1 MAISCAHCGGAH
13 QRPDEVRACWAS
25 GADHL
30 EDEHQSDGAGREP
43 SEISPS
49 NRKHQQVSTSV
60 IQASTGFAHQSL
72 APPPE
77 LGRQLLIK
85 ADHTDQIPS
94 AWLGSDRI
102 RIDDAVLGDHAQV
115 LQLLQ
120 RIREARAR
128 SESVVWELATGTNWD
143 PDRPP
148 ATIETTAPEVLGAQ
162 FSLDL
167 DDLHHLIWTQ
177 CVDFRDPDRPRWPV
191 IDHALAIGAQL
202 PGPEDQG
209 DLVVPSVG
217 PVWVDAG
224 PVRFIPPLGTPLPS
238 NLSDRIPVL
247 SAVAISHGSL
257 RPPITEECS
266 ADLAPDQLAAVSH
279 LGAAVRVIAPAGSG
293 KTRVLT
299 ERARHLIRNW
309 QIPTSAITVL
319 AFNRRAQEELKER
332 TSDLPG
338 LQVRTL
344 NSVAL
349 AIMNGTAPFARQPRP
364 VTTINEPDVRR
375 VLSDLV
381 NLPRRRNTDP
391 LAPWIEAL
399 SVIRLGLRDPAAV
412 EELYDGDVN
421 GLRDIWPAYQESL
434 QRRGWV
440 DFDGQIYGAIT
451 LLLTDP
457 VARRAAHAACQVL
470 CVDEF
475 QDLTPA
481 HILMIRLLA
490 GPEGSVFGVGD
501 DDQTI
506 YGYNGADPA
515 WLIDFA
521 TLFPGSGAHPLE
533 VNYRCPVDLVQV
545 VERLLRHNRR
555 RVPKQIRAAPD
566 RNPSPQGWSTIS
578 SPDPV
583 ADTTSRVAAL
593 IADGSAP
600 GEVAVLARV
609 NAVLAPVQ
617 VELVTR
623 HIPVTGGVGPEFL
636 DRTAIRAFL
645 AWLRLG
651 QGVFTAADLVEALRR
666 PSRPLHPRCTTWVSE
681 QHDLHGLRRLALR
694 LREERESQR
703 VLDFAADIERLG
715 EALTAGASTTDCV
728 NLIIDDYGLGSSI
741 STVDLTRR
749 GMNRASQSDDLTALR
764 QLARLQSDPAGF
776 ESWLRRSVSVP
787 SDAHGVLLSTV
798 HRVKGQQ
805 WPQVIVHFADHEQFP
820 HRLAEDV
827 DEERRL
833 FHVALTRAQ
842 THATIVTG
850 MEPSRFVSE
859 LTTEPDQ
866 MAEEPAP
873 VTKIRSS
880 TIPKTASGAGRDFA
894 SMAPVSQR
902 AVELLRVYR
911 TEVKGSRPAYLV
923 FDDATLH
930 AIADALPESLSE
942 LAAIRGIGP
951 AKLELHGDAV
961 LSEIQKALSEQID
974 IEPETNG

>member
-13 QRPDEVRACWAS
+13 LRPDEVRACWAS

-30 EDEHQSDGAGREP
+30 EAPQSDEGAQ
-43 SEISPS
+43 SERLESPCGS
-49 NRKHQQVSTSV
+49 SASGVVSA
-60 IQASTGFAHQSL
+60 IAAQSL
-72 APPPE
+72 APPSA
-77 LGRQLLIK
+77 LGRQLIVS
-85 ADHTDQIPS
+85 ADHTDRIPPAWSS
-94 AWLGSDRI
+94 AERVSI
-102 RIDDAVLGDHAQV
+102 NAETLGDHEQV
-115 LQLLQ
+115 LQLLR
-120 RIREARAR
+120 RIRDARAR
-128 SESVVWELATGTNWD
+128 SESVVWVVAHGTNWD
-143 PDRPP
+143 PNRPP
-148 ATIETTAPEVLGAQ
+148 ATVEDAVPEALGPQ

-167 DDLHHLIWTQ
+167 DDLHHLMWTQ
-177 CVDFRDPDRPRWPV
+177 CVDLRDPDLPRWPV
-191 IDHALAIGAQL
+191 IDQALTLGARL
-202 PGPEDQG
+202 PRPNEPG
-209 DLVVPSVG
+209 DLVVPSIG
-217 PVWVDAG
+217 SVWIDAG
-224 PVRFIPPLGTPLPS
+224 PVRLVEPLTAALPDHLTDFIP
-238 NLSDRIPVL
+238 VV
-247 SAVAISHGSL
+247 SAVSIAHGSL
-257 RPPITEECS
+257 LPPLTADCS
-266 ADLAPDQLAAVSH
+266 AELAPDQLAAVSH
-279 LGAAVRVIAPAGSG
+279 PGAAVRVIAPAGSG

-309 QIPTSAITVL
+309 RVPTSAITVL
-319 AFNRRAQEELKER
+319 AFNRRAQEELRER
-332 TSDLPG
+332 TADLPG

-344 NSVAL
+344 NSAAL
-349 AIMNGTAPFARQPRP
+349 AIMNGTPPFARQSRP

-381 NLPRRRNTDP
+381 SVPRRRNTDP

-399 SVIRLGLRDPAAV
+399 SVIRLGLRDPADV

-421 GLRDIWPAYQESL
+421 GLRDVWPAYQNAL

-457 VARRAAHAACQVL
+457 VARRAAQKACQVL

-490 GPEGSVFGVGD
+490 GPEGSVFAVGD

-533 VNYRCPVDLVQV
+533 VNYRCPADLVEV
-545 VERLLRHNRR
+545 VDRLLRHNRR
-555 RVPKQIRAAPD
+555 RVPKNIRAAPD
-566 RNPSPQGWSTIS
+566 RSPNHQGWSTMS
-578 SPDPV
+578 TADPV

-593 IADGSAP
+593 ITDGADP
-600 GEVAVLARV
+600 RDVTVLTRV
-609 NAVLAPVQ
+609 NAILAPVQ
-617 VELVTR
+617 VELLR
-623 HIPVTGGVGPEFL
+623 RQIPVSGGVGPEFL
-636 DRTAIRAFL
+636 ERTAIRAFL

-651 QGVFTAADLVEALRR
+651 HGTFSAGDLTEALRR

-681 QHDLHGLRRLALR
+681 QKDLQGLRRLALR
-694 LREERESQR
+694 LRDERESQR
-703 VLDFAADIERLG
+703 VLDFAADIERLS
-715 EALTAGASTTDCV
+715 EALKGGASTPDCV
-728 NLIIDDYGLGSSI
+728 RLVVDEYGLGSSI

-764 QLARLQSDPAGF
+764 QLSLLQSDPTRF
-776 ESWLRRSVSVP
+776 ESWLRQSVAVP
-787 SDAHGVLLSTV
+787 SQEHGVMLSTV

-805 WPQVIVHFADHEQFP
+805 WPQVIVHLADDEQFP
-820 HRLAEDV
+820 HRLAEDE

-842 THATIVTG
+842 THATVVTG
-850 MEPSRFVSE
+850 LKPSRFVAE
-859 LTTEPDQ
+859 LTTEPAL
-866 MAEEPAP
+866 MAAEPPP
-873 VTKIRSS
+873 VTRIRSS
-880 TIPKTASGAGRDFA
+880 TIPKIAAKPAVDFG
-894 SMAPVSQR
+894 SMAPESQR
-902 AVELLRVYR
+902 AAELLRAYR
-911 TEVKGSRPAYLV
+911 SAVKGSRPAYLV

-930 AIADALPESLSE
+930 AIAEVLPESLSE

-961 LSEIQKALSEQID
+961 LSAIQLALSEQIKQD
-974 IEPETNG
+974 QIPN

>member
-25 GADHL
+25 GADHS
-30 EDEHQSDGAGREP
+30 EVEQR
-43 SEISPS
+43 SEISSIKDAPS
-49 NRKHQQVSTSV
+49 ARGHDHQGEPM
-60 IQASTGFAHQSL
+60 IRASEQITLNSL

-77 LGRQLLIK
+77 LGRQLIIT
-85 ADHTDQIPS
+85 ADQRDQIPT
-94 AWLGSDRI
+94 AWSGSERMCINNAALADHGQVSHLLRRI
-102 RIDDAVLGDHAQV
+102 RQ
-115 LQLLQ
+115 
-120 RIREARAR
+120 ARAH
-128 SESVVWELATGTNWD
+128 SESVVWELAAGTNWD

-148 ATIETTAPEVLGAQ
+148 ATVEATAPEVLGAQ

-177 CVDFRDPDRPRWPV
+177 CVDLRNPSRPRWPV
-191 IDHALAIGAQL
+191 IDQALALGARL
-202 PGPEDQG
+202 PGPQERG

-217 PVWVDAG
+217 SVWVDAG
-224 PVRFIPPLGTPLPS
+224 PVRIVQPLVGEVRSAP
-238 NLSDRIPVL
+238 SDRIPVL
-247 SAVAISHGSL
+247 SAVAIAHGSL
-257 RPPITEECS
+257 KPPITGECS

-279 LGAAVRVIAPAGSG
+279 PGAAVRVIAPAGSG

-349 AIMNGTAPFARQPRP
+349 AIMNGTSPFSRQQRP

-399 SVIRLGLRDPAAV
+399 SAIRLGLRDPAEV

-421 GLRDIWPAYQESL
+421 GLREVWPAYQESL

-457 VARRAAHAACQVL
+457 EARRAAHTACQVL

-515 WLIDFA
+515 WLIDFG

-555 RVPKQIRAAPD
+555 RVPKQIRAAPN

-578 SPDPV
+578 SADPV
-583 ADTTSRVAAL
+583 ADTVSRIAEL
-593 IADGSAP
+593 IADGSTP
-600 GEVAVLARV
+600 GDVAVLSRV

-617 VELVTR
+617 VDLVSR
-623 HIPVTGGVGPEFL
+623 QIPVTGGVGPEFL

-651 QGVFTAADLVEALRR
+651 QGLFSAADIVEALRR

-681 QHDLHGLRRLALR
+681 QKDLPGLRRLALR

-703 VLDFAADIERLG
+703 VMDFATDIERLG
-715 EALTAGASTTDCV
+715 EVLSNHASTSDCV
-728 NLIIDDYGLGSSI
+728 NLIIDDFGLGSSI
-741 STVDLTRR
+741 STVDLSRR

-764 QLARLQSDPAGF
+764 QLARLQSDPAVF

-787 SDAHGVLLSTV
+787 SDPRGVLLSTV

-805 WPQVIVHFADHEQFP
+805 WPQVIVHLADHEQFP

-833 FHVALTRAQ
+833 FHVALTRAR
-842 THATIVTG
+842 THAAIVTG
-850 MEPSRFVSE
+850 VNPSRFVSE
-859 LTTEPDQ
+859 LTTEPDL
-866 MAEEPAP
+866 MAEEPEP
-873 VTKIRSS
+873 VAKIRSS
-880 TIPKTASGAGRDFA
+880 TIPKITSGAGKDF
-894 SMAPVSQR
+894 SSLAPVSQR
-902 AVELLRVYR
+902 AADLLRLYR
-911 TEVKGSRPAYLV
+911 SKVKGLRPAYLV

-951 AKLELHGDAV
+951 AKLDLHGDAV
-961 LSEIQKALSEQID
+961 LSEIQQALGEQIESESKTD
-974 IEPETNG
+974 E